1 MSKEFW
7 LICQE
12 CGYAMRVYSEGK
24 VYENEKCSLC
34 GGILILDLNKGKKI
48 EPTGD
53 NFPSFIKNGIC
64 QKDNMTICNLG
75 YACDGC
81 PYNSDNNIINKKGYI
96 PATNNDFMN
105 LKEEIN
111 FSNLPKITADELINF
126 SIDLEL
132 LKGIDDLLKNWEKK

>member
-1 MSKEFW
+1 MNREFW

-12 CGYAMRVYSEGK
+12 CGYAMRVYSEAE
-24 VYENEKCSLC
+24 VYENERCSLC
-34 GGILILDLNKGKKI
+34 EGILILDLNKGKKI

-81 PYNSDNNIINKKGYI
+81 PYNSDNFKNIKKII
-96 PATNNDFMN
+96 PVNDFMN
-105 LKEEIN
+105 LQEELDL
-111 FSNLPKITADELINF
+111 SKLQKITEPEMTEYKMDLIKL
-126 SIDLEL
+126 I
-132 LKGIDDLLKNWEKK
+132 GIDDLLKQWEKK